1 MISQYQMCK
10 RCIMDTTDPEISFD
24 NNGICNHCRQAEQKL
39 NSAPFCLPQAQKS
52 KLLSQIIEKIKKEGK
67 GKQYD
72 CIVGVSGG
80 VDSTYLAYKIKAF
93 GLRPLAVHLDNGWDS
108 KLAVTNVEKVLK
120 KMDIDLFTFVI
131 NWEEFKD
138 LQLSFLKA
146 STPDSE
152 IPSDHAIFSILY
164 KAAIDYKVR
173 YILGGMNM
181 ATESILPRQWS
192 QGHNDWKYIASIQ
205 KRFGSKQLK
214 TFPHRTLLQFISNK
228 FIHRIRW
235 INVLNYLPYIKE
247 DAMKEL
253 KENMGWEYYGGKH
266 YESIYTRFFQA
277 YILPVKFGYD
287 KRKSHL
293 SSLIVSGQM
302 TREAALEEMKKDIYQ
317 KEILKEDMEYVLSK
331 FDMTRDDFESIMSLP
346 KKTMVEYPCYEKTW
360 YFQFLQKI
368 NNSVKNKI

>member
-1 MISQYQMCK
+1 
-10 RCIMDTTDPEISFD
+10 MDTTDPEIFFD
-24 NNGICNHCRQAEQKL
+24 NNGICNHCRQAEQLL
-39 NSAPFCLPQAQKS
+39 NSAPYCLPQAQKS
-52 KLLSQIIEKIKKEGK
+52 ELLSQIIEQIKKEGK

-164 KAAIDYKVR
+164 KAAIDYRVR

-181 ATESILPRQWS
+181 ATESILPRRWS

-214 TFPHRTLLQFISNK
+214 TFPHRTLLRFISNK
-228 FIHRIRW
+228 FIHRIQW
-235 INVLNYLPYIKE
+235 INVLNYLPYVKE

-253 KENMGWEYYGGKH
+253 KESMGWEYYGGKH

-302 TREAALEEMKKDIYQ
+302 TREAALEEMKKDIYP
-317 KEILKEDMEYVLSK
+317 KEILREDMEYVLSK
-331 FDMTRDDFESIMSLP
+331 FDMTKDDFETIMSMP
-346 KKTMVEYPCYEKTW
+346 KKTMLEYPCYEKTW
-360 YFQFLQKI
+360 YFQLLHKI
-368 NNSVKNKI
+368 NNSVKK